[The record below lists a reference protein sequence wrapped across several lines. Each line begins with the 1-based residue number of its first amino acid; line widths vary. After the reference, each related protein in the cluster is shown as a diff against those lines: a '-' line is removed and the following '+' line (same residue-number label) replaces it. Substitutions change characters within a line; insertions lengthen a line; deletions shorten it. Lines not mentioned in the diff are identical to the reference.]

1 MTLAVHKFGTK
12 EPTLCAVCRRHAMWL
27 GYAPKQGGTIIWLCD
42 HPECHATSK
51 GVYKMP
57 KDTLDAYEIGA
68 AREAIDIAGP
78 YLDEIGTTDLAVLDH
93 AQMGEFLRRF
103 IVGYEQSMRRKILE
117 NEAPF

>member
-1 MTLAVHKFGTK
+1 MTYAVRKFATR
-12 EPTLCAVCRRHAMWL
+12 EPTLCAVCWRRAVWL
-27 GYAPKQGGTIIWLCD
+27 GYARKQNDSILWLCD
-42 HPECHATSK
+42 NSICHTLGKA
-51 GVYKMP
+51 VYRMS

-68 AREAIDIAGP
+68 AREAIDVAGP

-103 IVGYEQSMRRKILE
+103 IVGYEQSMRRKILD